1 MNAAIRV
8 EHLAHRYGRRF
19 IYQDLSFAVPEGKVV
34 ALLGKNGVGK
44 TTLIRL
50 LMGFLRPSAGQC
62 RVLGEPSH
70 ALSPA
75 TRARIGLLFEG
86 HLAYDFMSIAQ
97 IERFYRPF
105 YRRWRRELY
114 YDLVDRLG
122 LSHDHKIGNMSCG
135 QRSQVVL
142 GLIFAQDPDLMIL
155 DDYSMGLDAGYRRLF
170 LDYLRRFLDEGGKTV
185 FVTSHVVQDMEALV
199 DEVIFLQRGG
209 AVKQLP
215 LVEFRRQFRCFG
227 FRVDGNAPP
236 QADGLIENVDL
247 HGRAPC
253 LYTFAE
259 PAQLAAHLETHWPQV
274 RLGDEQ
280 PLTLEDAFIGLT
292 GKY

>member
-1 MNAAIRV
+1 MTAAIQV
-8 EHLAHRYGRRF
+8 EQLAHRYGQRF
-19 IYQDLSFAVPEGKVV
+19 IYQDLSFSVPEGKVV

-62 RVLGEPSH
+62 QVLGEPSH
-70 ALSPA
+70 ALSPR

-86 HLAYDFMSIAQ
+86 HLAYDFMTIAQ

-122 LSHDHKIGNMSCG
+122 LSPDHKIGDMSCG

-185 FVTSHVVQDMEALV
+185 FVTSHVVQDMESLV

-215 LVEFRRQFRCFG
+215 LADFRRQFRCFG
-227 FRVDGNAPP
+227 FQVEGDAPP

-247 HGRAPC
+247 HGREPVLYSFAAP
-253 LYTFAE
+253 E
-259 PAQLAAHLETHWPQV
+259 RLAAHLATHWPQV

-280 PLTLEDAFIGLT
+280 ALTLEDAFIGLT